1 MRVTKLFKKKKFK
14 TKIRSNYFYLNIFS
28 ILTNK
33 YWNNSIKKNEGGGSR
48 VINNFKVPFEPES
61 SHAKNDYMFCKQD
74 YTSLSILKATN
85 FAVTHS
91 LAPLSFHRIRYSKFS
106 LLPLHSRIS
115 YTSAYTNSVPSK
127 TLITPLSPAMK
138 RSVMRPSASMT
149 TMLCPLLAP
158 SQVTRWRGTPF
169 QWRYPRLCF
178 SWCIWICRRTHLR
191 CLWKLFMLLLVVG
204 FGTQWWWY
212 WNAWVCGESWEM
224 IDGGEGRGF
233 WDLEKI

>member
-1 MRVTKLFKKKKFK
+1 MLF
-14 TKIRSNYFYLNIFS
+14 
-28 ILTNK
+28 
-33 YWNNSIKKNEGGGSR
+33 SR
-48 VINNFKVPFEPES
+48 LFVFLL
-61 SHAKNDYMFCKQD
+61 
-74 YTSLSILKATN
+74 SLSLSVLKATN
-85 FAVTHS
+85 FLVTHS
-91 LAPLSFHRIRYSKFS
+91 LAPLSFHRTRYSKFS
-106 LLPLHSRIS
+106 PLPLYSRIS
-115 YTSAYTNSVPSK
+115 YTSAYSNSVPSK

-212 WNAWVCGESWEM
+212 WNAWVCGEWWEM